1 MKHKYPIYFKNF
13 SEKKYIIKSINQ
25 YGLSVIKSLID
36 KKTILKIRTK
46 ATKALNQPS
55 LLETASCI
63 YPKYSKKNFNNLEKP
78 SWLPKK
84 FMKDYDSNVLKQPTA
99 QFTEKLSK
107 KTLSRGYKYYGNF
120 TNSIE
125 FKDFLIN
132 FPEIIKI
139 VFNENAIEVA
149 ENFLKSKVYLG
160 YVALRCHFSNNLPGN
175 DFNLFHTDGRNKV
188 TQDKNKLLKFLIPF
202 HLKNNKQTEF
212 GQILFKRNKIR
223 SKDFYR
229 LQYSKINKWPLK
241 IKNFLIRPKIFSG
254 DAHFF
259 DPDNFF
265 HSAAKPKKLRI
276 MLYIVY
282 IKNGNYMINKT
293 KKIRIKKSLVNK
305 LSNKQRSFGR
315 YLNLV

>member
-13 SEKKYIIKSINQ
+13 SEKKYITKSLNQ

-63 YPKYSKKNFNNLEKP
+63 YPKYSKKNFNNFEKP

-107 KTLSRGYKYYGNF
+107 KALSRGYKYYGNF

-125 FKDFLIN
+125 FKNFLIN

-149 ENFLKSKVYLG
+149 ENFLK
-160 YVALRCHFSNNLPGN
+160 
-175 DFNLFHTDGRNKV
+175 
-188 TQDKNKLLKFLIPF
+188 
-202 HLKNNKQTEF
+202 
-212 GQILFKRNKIR
+212 
-223 SKDFYR
+223 
-229 LQYSKINKWPLK
+229 
-241 IKNFLIRPKIFSG
+241 
-254 DAHFF
+254 
-259 DPDNFF
+259 
-265 HSAAKPKKLRI
+265 
-276 MLYIVY
+276 
-282 IKNGNYMINKT
+282 
-293 KKIRIKKSLVNK
+293 
-305 LSNKQRSFGR
+305 
-315 YLNLV
+315 